1 MRAEPD
7 LQALRALTLAARE
20 NSISAAAGLLGVSQ
34 QAVSLRIRTLER
46 ELGARLLVR
55 STRGSRLTPA
65 GEQVVGWAQP
75 LLAAADAFAD
85 AARALRDDR
94 TTTLRIAASLTIA
107 EHLMPRWIGTW
118 RAQVGEHGPEV
129 QVTAANSSTVAM
141 SVRDGTADL
150 GFVESPRTPA
160 GLGSATVAHDT
171 LDVVVQPEHRWAR
184 ARSITAHEL
193 ATTGLVLREKGSGT
207 RQAFDAAMA
216 DAGYPDHAEPVM
228 VQKSTLGMR
237 SAIMGGTAPGV
248 LSSLAVAD
256 DVRTGRLARV
266 RVEGLT
272 MSRPLTALWAGAA
285 PPRHAREFLD
295 ACAE

>member
-1 MRAEPD
+1 MIE
-7 LQALRALTLAARE
+7 
-20 NSISAAAGLLGVSQ
+20 AGTMSG
-34 QAVSLRIRTLER
+34 
-46 ELGARLLVR
+46 
-55 STRGSRLTPA
+55 
-65 GEQVVGWAQP
+65 
-75 LLAAADAFAD
+75 
-85 AARALRDDR
+85 
-94 TTTLRIAASLTIA
+94 
-107 EHLMPRWIGTW
+107 
-118 RAQVGEHGPEV
+118 
-129 QVTAANSSTVAM
+129 STVAM
-141 SVRDGTADL
+141 SVREGTADL

-171 LDVVVQPEHRWAR
+171 LDVVVQPGHRWAR
-184 ARSITAHEL
+184 ARSITVDEL

-237 SAIMGGTAPGV
+237 SAVMGGTAPGV

-266 RVEGLT
+266 QVDGLT

-285 PPRHAREFLD
+285 PPRHARDFLE